1 MVNGVQFFS
10 LLHPNKGKI
19 TFKNG
24 GLKLAFSQI
33 FQFRLGTIDFVG
45 VKVVRVMLFLVA
57 FFFTMI
63 YFPNNLF
70 LVIEKLLKS
79 KSKS

>member
-1 MVNGVQFFS
+1 MARDCNRFFKIAEVQFFS

-57 FFFTMI
+57 FFS
-63 YFPNNLF
+63 L
-70 LVIEKLLKS
+70 
-79 KSKS
+79 